1 MSLNL
6 ETTKALSSP
15 INWNEDNL
23 KSLTIWEESTILRP
37 IGLTLS
43 SYGTERMISKSGQ
56 SARRLLAPIP
66 VGSNLSFGVE
76 LLPTDLA
83 YLALDQGA
91 ELSKYE
97 DLNQAE
103 IMDLFRSAFKLVSKY
118 SSALF
123 HSLNYLLKSIHIID
137 SPGPGIDVSFS
148 LPTLPN
154 SIFVSIP
161 MSEEINKKPRLAE
174 AIIHEVLHLQLTLV
188 ECTYPIINREI
199 KGNMVYS
206 PWRDELR
213 SEIGVVHAIFVFRNL
228 EIFWSQVNQGHNYNQ
243 FAQDR
248 CKEIAE
254 QFSSLS
260 VSHFKSLTPFG
271 KYILD
276 KLLEGRSKI
285 QVK

>member
-1 MSLNL
+1 MNL
-6 ETTKALSSP
+6 ETAKALSSP
-15 INWNEDNL
+15 LNWNEDNL

-37 IGLTLS
+37 VGLTLS

-199 KGNMVYS
+199 NGNMVYS

-213 SEIGVVHAIFVFRNL
+213 PEIGVVHAIFVFRNL
-228 EIFWSQVNQGHNYNQ
+228 EIFWSQINQGHNYIQ

-260 VSHFKSLTPFG
+260 VSQFKSLTPFG

-276 KLLEGRSKI
+276 KLLEGRGKN
-285 QVK
+285 QVE